1 METSSQSF
9 DGSVVGFF
17 SSPDSGE
24 VLITNRQLIA
34 LFVATVLLSGLAFGL
49 GVHAGS
55 RMTAQVRLVNPGD
68 LAVADRRAKLPAGT
82 APVTDTIADAPA
94 VAPAAPTAP
103 AVAAPA
109 VVAAA
114 TPKAREL
121 TPIEETALAAQK
133 EQADKA
139 AQAAQA
145 AKAEK
150 AETEKAVAAAG
161 KLGPYMVQTSSWPD
175 KGGAEKACG
184 IWAQRGFAC
193 ATNPAEVK
201 GKGTW
206 YQVRIGAYPTA
217 DAAKKALVQ
226 LKRDF
231 GVNGM
236 VAKAAQRV

>member
-1 METSSQSF
+1 MGTSSQSF

-68 LAVADRRAKLPAGT
+68 LAVADRRAKLPVET

-94 VAPAAPTAP
+94 TAPAP
-103 AVAAPA
+103 AVAATTQK
-109 VVAAA
+109 V
-114 TPKAREL
+114 REL
-121 TPIEETALAAQK
+121 TPIEESALAAQK

-139 AQAAQA
+139 ANA

-150 AETEKAVAAAG
+150 AEKEKAVAATG
-161 KLGPYMVQTSSWPD
+161 KLGPFMVQTSSWPD
-175 KGGAEKACG
+175 KAGAEKACG
-184 IWAQRGFAC
+184 IWAQRGFGC

-217 DAAKKALVQ
+217 DAARKALVQ

>member
-1 METSSQSF
+1 MGTSSQSF

-68 LAVADRRAKLPAGT
+68 LAVADRRANLPVET

-94 VAPAAPTAP
+94 PAPAP

-109 VVAAA
+109 VAA
-114 TPKAREL
+114 TTPKVREL
-121 TPIEETALAAQK
+121 TPIEESALAAQK

-139 AQAAQA
+139 ANA

-150 AETEKAVAAAG
+150 AEKEKAVAATS
-161 KLGPYMVQTSSWPD
+161 KLGPFMVQTSSWPD
-175 KGGAEKACG
+175 KAGAEKACG
-184 IWAQRGFAC
+184 IWAQRGFGC

-231 GVNGM
+231 GLNGM